1 MAQQRLVKVEDI
13 GSVTYNFL
21 WRASNESLQ
30 KTPTI
35 SQHLAGTLVL
45 SVPEDGMSSFA
56 KRMHCTGCGG
66 LMTTAKVRL
75 RKTTKRCRDR
85 NRVLRTCQ
93 ACDKVNKDAG
103 VPRGLQVA
111 AGDKSDI
118 EELRKQTAKAKR
130 RKSKSKETSEK
141 DLPIAKTLSAKKSA
155 KSEKKR
161 KRSKSLDTASN
172 RSGDTERTG
181 FAASFL
187 FEPL

>member
-13 GSVTYNFL
+13 GSVTHDFL
-21 WRASNESLQ
+21 WRAANEILE

-66 LMTTAKVRL
+66 LMVAAKVRL
-75 RKTTKRCRDR
+75 RKTAKRCRDR
-85 NRVLRTCQ
+85 NRVLRTCP
-93 ACDKVNKDAG
+93 ACDKTNKDAG
-103 VPRGLQVA
+103 VPRGLQVTA
-111 AGDKSDI
+111 RDKSNI

-130 RKSKSKETSEK
+130 RKSRGKNTPEN
-141 DLPIAKTLSAKKSA
+141 DLPIAKNSARSK
-155 KSEKKR
+155 KKR
-161 KRSKSLDTASN
+161 KRSKSLDSASN
-172 RSGDTERTG
+172 RSADSNRNK